1 MRVKISEGVWIDVY
15 NLHADAGHA
24 STSPTPRYHPLTINP
39 STEAADNTAR
49 AANLR
54 QVSDHITTYSAG
66 NSVLVFG
73 DTNSRYTRADDVP
86 RLFTTA
92 NGMTDAWVQLA
103 KNGVAPAAGS
113 DALLCDNPSP
123 TTACEIVDKVW
134 YRGSPTL
141 SLAATKFQYAGSQ
154 YLQANGS
161 ILTDHDPVLVDF
173 KWTVSNALRVSDPQ
187 GGPHGNYYNDVPVV
201 SLPPLLPITPFHNS
215 YLRVA
220 YVC

>member
-1 MRVKISEGVWIDVY
+1 MGRCVQLARRRRVGLKRNTIDP
-15 NLHADAGHA
+15 
-24 STSPTPRYHPLTINP
+24 TSQTDSA

-73 DTNSRYTRADDVP
+73 DTNSRYTRSDDVP

-103 KNGVAPAAGS
+103 KGGVAPAAGS
-113 DALLCDNPSP
+113 DALLCDNPSS
-123 TTACEIVDKVW
+123 TTSCEIVDKVW
-134 YRGSPTL
+134 YRGSPSLT
-141 SLAATKFQYAGSQ
+141 LAATKFQYAGNQ
-154 YLQANGS
+154 YLQTNGS

-173 KWTVSNALRVSDPQ
+173 KWTVSNTLRVSDPQ
-187 GGPHGNYYNDVPVV
+187 GGPHGDFYNDLASV
-201 SLPPLLPITPFHNS
+201 SIFPPFCCRSIMF
-215 YLRVA
+215 
-220 YVC
+220 